1 MKTNTDKTNP
11 HAKSISFD
19 SHTNPVLTFIR
30 GECTVYSL
38 YINASNGCIYVGT
51 SAGFCYYNPE
61 KTISSESVLLQAK
74 YRIALKITSEEYG

>member
-38 YINASNGCIYVGT
+38 YIKPVMDVFTWAPLQDSVTIT
-51 SAGFCYYNPE
+51 PK

>member
-19 SHTNPVLTFIR
+19 SHTNPV
-30 GECTVYSL
+30 
-38 YINASNGCIYVGT
+38 
-51 SAGFCYYNPE
+51 PK
-61 KTISSESVLLQAK
+61 KTISSELVLLQAK

>member
-30 GECTVYSL
+30 GECTAYFL
-38 YINASNGCIYVGT
+38 RHAASPSWCIPGHCQSQT
-51 SAGFCYYNPE
+51 LTTLSDPFARF
-61 KTISSESVLLQAK
+61 L
-74 YRIALKITSEEYG
+74 

>member
-30 GECTVYSL
+30 GECTAYSL
-38 YINASNGCIYVGT
+38 YIKPVMDVFTWAPLQDSV
-51 SAGFCYYNPE
+51 
-61 KTISSESVLLQAK
+61 TITPKKQFHQNRFF
-74 YRIALKITSEEYG
+74 YRQNIG